1 MQEAGLTPSYNR
13 KYSYFMRAD
22 LKMTKAARAL
32 AALGHEAR
40 LSVFRLL
47 VRSGH
52 DGLNVGEI
60 SAHLDMP
67 ASTLAHHLRALVGAG
82 LVVQERHGRVI
93 LNRADFEAMDE
104 LVGFLGEECCKG
116 VRSASDVA

>member
-1 MQEAGLTPSYNR
+1 
-13 KYSYFMRAD
+13 MRSD
-22 LKMTKAARAL
+22 PKITNAASAL

-67 ASTLAHHLRALVGAG
+67 ASTLAHHLRALVTAG
-82 LVVQERHGRVI
+82 LVAQERQGRVI
-93 LNRADFEAMDE
+93 LNRADFDAME
-104 LVGFLGEECCKG
+104 QLLGYLSEECCAG
-116 VRSASDVA
+116 VRPVRGAA

>member
-1 MQEAGLTPSYNR
+1 MI
-13 KYSYFMRAD
+13 D
-22 LKMTKAARAL
+22 DTKISIAARAL

-52 DGLNVGEI
+52 AGMNVGEI

-67 ASTLAHHLRALVGAG
+67 ASTLAHHLRALVTAG
-82 LVVQERHGRVI
+82 LVTQERQGRII
-93 LNRADFEAMDE
+93 LNRADFEAMGD
-104 LVGFLGEECCKG
+104 LIGYLNEECCAG
-116 VRSASDVA
+116 VKPAGAVA

>member
-1 MQEAGLTPSYNR
+1 MKINLN
-13 KYSYFMRAD
+13 
-22 LKMTKAARAL
+22 MTHAAQAL

-52 DGLNVGEI
+52 AGLNVGEI

-67 ASTLAHHLRALVGAG
+67 ASTLAHHLRALVTAG
-82 LVVQERHGRVI
+82 LVVQERQGRI
-93 LNRADFEAMDE
+93 TINRADYDAMDG
-104 LVGFLGEECCKG
+104 LLSFLGDECCAG
-116 VRSASDVA
+116 VKPATDAA